1 MYNGGDFIKIETFET
16 KFGTK
21 ASLTLTRKEVEVFG
35 LEMDMD
41 DLSGMIQAFNESE
54 ELDNEIAESLSDYEN
69 TASNELST
77 CYNLYI
83 KPDKTE
89 ATIFSAPMK
98 IFALGIGLIVYLQDE
113 QNKD

>member
-1 MYNGGDFIKIETFET
+1 MKIETFKT

-21 ASLTLTRKEVEVFG
+21 ASLTLTREEVEAFG
-35 LEMDMD
+35 LEMEMD
-41 DLSGMIQAFNESE
+41 VLSGIIRDFNESE
-54 ELDNEIAESLSDYEN
+54 ELDNGIAESFSDYEN
-69 TASNELST
+69 SASNELST

-98 IFALGIGLIVYLQDE
+98 IFALGAGLVVYQQDFNE
-113 QNKD
+113 NTEGTA